1 MKNVFALGTIILTL
15 SACGG
20 AGDGDDVTRA
30 QASTGFATGPGDD
43 PRDVTFNAV
52 NTPVITL
59 SGSEVS
65 SALQTVAVRLSADG
79 QTLFLEAN
87 GAQFELA
94 RQVDDEGDIVYGD
107 VDADGA
113 IASIVEQS
121 AVLPVNIYTIGVNN
135 GSGQAAV
142 GIVPVGFD
150 TDPATVAATGGSVEY
165 TGGALMIAAQN
176 QNGAIE
182 STTLDGAFSLT
193 ADFDSARSVSGNI
206 AFNATDPGDG
216 IELPAF
222 AVDLRPGAIDGN
234 RFSGLVTLQ
243 PGEDLGGFRALELA
257 EYNGRFYG
265 VAADDVAGTLTGRI
279 VEAGQAPIQLQG
291 IFVSSDIP

>member
-1 MKNVFALGTIILTL
+1 MKNALALGTILLTL
-15 SACGG
+15 AACGG
-20 AGDGDDVTRA
+20 AGGGDDVTRS

-52 NTPVITL
+52 NTPAITL
-59 SGSEVS
+59 NGSNVGG
-65 SALQTVAVRLSADG
+65 ALQTVTVRLSSDG
-79 QTLFLEAN
+79 LTLFLDAN

-94 RQVDDEGDIVYGD
+94 RQVDGDGNIVYGD

-113 IASIVEQS
+113 IVSIVEQS
-121 AVLPVNIYTIGVNN
+121 AALPVNIYTIGVNN
-135 GSGQAAV
+135 GAGLASV

-176 QNGAIE
+176 QNGEVE
-182 STTLDGAFSLT
+182 STVLEGAFSLT
-193 ADFDSARSVSGNI
+193 ADFNSTRSVSGNI
-206 AFNATDPGDG
+206 AFNATDPGEE

-222 AVDLRPGAIDGN
+222 EVDLRPGAINGN
-234 RFSGLVTLQ
+234 RFSGIVTLQ
-243 PGEDLGGFRALELA
+243 PGETLGGGRTLDLT

-265 VAADDVAGTLTGRI
+265 VGADDVAGTLAGRI

-291 IFVSSDIP
+291 AFVSADIP